1 MVINTPTVPLSTD
14 HDWAPDSWRRKP
26 ALQQPVYPDPEEVQR
41 IVRRIACLPPLV
53 TSWEVRALKAQL
65 AEASR
70 GQRFLLQGGDCAE
83 SFDVCEAP
91 AIVNKIKI
99 LLQMSLVLAHG
110 SGVPVVRVGRF
121 AGQYAKPRSENLET
135 RGSVTLPSYR
145 GDLVN
150 GSHFTEADRIPDPC
164 RMLRGYQCSAL
175 TLNFVRGLV
184 NSEFSAS
191 SHSEY
196 WDLNTVRHVP
206 AIEEYYS
213 IAACVE
219 EIPFNRA
226 EFFSSP
232 EALLLP
238 YEQAQTRRVPH
249 NEGWYNL
256 SAHFP
261 WIGMRTTDPDG
272 AHIEYV
278 KGIANPIGIK
288 VGPSMTAERLRR
300 LLTILNPADEPGRI
314 TLIHRFGAAHIE
326 QHLPGL
332 IEAVRQTHK
341 SVLWCCDPMHGNTQL
356 TRDGIKTRHFEDIIW
371 ELGQAIDIHADCE
384 SRLGGIHIEL
394 TGDDVTE
401 CVGGPQGLTEADL
414 KRDYRSPVDPRLNYE
429 QALEL
434 ALFLARKMRQTRHP
448 RLTVLPRPISR
459 LRARGEFRYH

>member
-1 MVINTPTVPLSTD
+1 MVPDAPVVPLSAGLE
-14 HDWAPDSWRRKP
+14 WAPDSWRAKP
-26 ALQQPVYPDPEEVQR
+26 ALQQPVYPDEPELHRVVQQ
-41 IVRRIACLPPLV
+41 IACLPPLV

-65 AEASR
+65 AEAAR

-83 SFDVCEAP
+83 SFELCDAP
-91 AIVNKIKI
+91 TIVNKIKI

-110 SGVPVVRVGRF
+110 SGMPVTRIGRF
-121 AGQYAKPRSENLET
+121 AGQYAKPRSDNFET
-135 RGSVTLPSYR
+135 RDGVTLPCYR

-150 GSHFTEADRIPDPC
+150 RLPFTKADRTPDPA
-164 RMLRGYQCSAL
+164 RMLQGYQCAAL
-175 TLNFVRGLV
+175 TLNFIRSLV

-196 WDLNTVRHVP
+196 WDLNTVRHLP

-213 IAACVE
+213 IAANAPDT
-219 EIPFNRA
+219 PFNRA
-226 EFFSSP
+226 EFFSSH

-261 WIGMRTTDPDG
+261 WIGMRTNDPDG
-272 AHIEYV
+272 AHVEYA
-278 KGIANPIGIK
+278 KGLANPIGIK
-288 VGPSMTAERLRR
+288 VGPSMTADRLRR
-300 LLTILNPADEPGRI
+300 LLAILNPADEPGRI
-314 TLIHRFGAAHIE
+314 TLIHRFGCAHIE
-326 QHLPGL
+326 KQLPPL

-356 TRDGIKTRHFEDIIW
+356 TRDGIKTRHFEDIVW
-371 ELGQAIDIHADCE
+371 EVSQAMDIHADCG

-414 KRDYRSPVDPRLNYE
+414 RMDYRSLVDPRLNYE
-429 QALEL
+429 QSLEL
-434 ALFLARKMRQTRHP
+434 ALFLARKMRRARHP
-448 RLTVLPRPISR
+448 RVMILPRSGRGIR
-459 LRARGEFRYH
+459 VAR